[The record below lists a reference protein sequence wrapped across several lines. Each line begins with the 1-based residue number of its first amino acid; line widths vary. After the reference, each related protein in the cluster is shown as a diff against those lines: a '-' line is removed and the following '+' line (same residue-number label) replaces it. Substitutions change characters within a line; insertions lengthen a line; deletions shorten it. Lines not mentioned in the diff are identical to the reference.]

1 MNSAYNYKYAATPSD
16 YYDYNYDSTLTE
28 VPARNFYKNQNN
40 LYTRLSTA
48 SRDDHYGASG
58 YGGGCYEE
66 GVSIGL
72 LLTTAFGIAIMGY
85 TLYTKVKANGG
96 KKRKKRGVLD
106 NVAVKWLSLFPEIML
121 MGKSLISK
129 QPFVSKMFS
138 GLDNPF
144 V

>member
-85 TLYTKVKANGG
+85 TLYTKIKANGG
-96 KKRKKRGVLD
+96 RRRKKRGGLD
-106 NVAVKWLSLFPEIML
+106 KFDGKWFSLFPEIIL
-121 MGKSLISK
+121 MGKSL
-129 QPFVSKMFS
+129 VSKHA
-138 GLDNPF
+138 F
-144 V
+144 VLYTFQD